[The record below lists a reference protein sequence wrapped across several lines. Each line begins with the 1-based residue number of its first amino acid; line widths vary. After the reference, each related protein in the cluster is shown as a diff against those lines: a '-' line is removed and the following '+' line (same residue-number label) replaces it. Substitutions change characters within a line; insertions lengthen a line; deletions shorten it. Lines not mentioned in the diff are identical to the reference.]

1 MDPNT
6 LAIIVLLGSFALMI
20 FMRFPIAYAVGLSS
34 VFCLLTMGNSL
45 NAICRLMVKG
55 ISSFPLMAVPFF
67 ITMGVLMGKGGISDK
82 LIALANACVGWMR
95 GGLAMVNIVASY
107 FFGGISGS
115 AAADTAS
122 IGSIMIPMMVDQ
134 GYDADFSTA
143 VTITSSCEGLLVP
156 PSHNMV
162 IYATTAGGISVG
174 SLFLAGYLPGA
185 LLAASLMVGSYI
197 SSVKRTYPKGEPF
210 HIINFLKELWISIW
224 ALLAIVIVVVGVVG
238 GAFTATESAAI
249 AVIYSL
255 IVSVFVYKGVD
266 WKGVWKALD
275 ECVNTLAIVMIL
287 IATSAVF
294 GDCLTKLHVPDLAA
308 QAIVGIT
315 DNKIILILLLNVI
328 LLVLGMIMD
337 MAPIILIATPILLP
351 VATQYCGLDP
361 IQFGIRVVLNC
372 GIGLLT
378 PPVGAVLFIGSA
390 VAKRPMEKV
399 VKATLPFYVCM
410 IITLLLVSYW
420 QDVSLIIPKIFDD
433 YKPVVA
439 GLANILLR

>member
-1 MDPNT
+1 MDVNT
-6 LAIIVLLGSFALMI
+6 VAIAVLLGSFAVMI
-20 FMRFPIAYAVGLSS
+20 LLRFPIAYAVGLSS
-34 VFCLLTMGNSL
+34 VFCLLAMGNSL
-45 NAICRLMVKG
+45 NAVCRLMVKG
-55 ISSFPLMAVPFF
+55 ISSFSLMAVPFF

-115 AAADTAS
+115 ASADTAS

-185 LLAASLMVGSYI
+185 LLAVSLMVGSYI
-197 SSVKRTYPKGEPF
+197 ISVKRNYPKGDRF
-210 HIINFLKELWISIW
+210 SITAFIKQMSVSIW
-224 ALLAIVIVVVGVVG
+224 ALLAIVIVVIGVVAG
-238 GAFTATESAAI
+238 WFTATESAAI

-266 WKGVWKALD
+266 WKGVWNALD
-275 ECVNTLAIVMIL
+275 ECINTLAIVLIL
-287 IATSAVF
+287 IATSAIF

-308 QAIVGIT
+308 QAIVGLT
-315 DNKIILILLLNVI
+315 DNKYILIILLNVI
-328 LLVLGMIMD
+328 LLILGMIMD

-351 VATQYCGLDP
+351 VATQYCDLDP
-361 IQFGIRVVLNC
+361 IQFGIMVVLNC

-399 VKATLPFYVCM
+399 VKATLPFYICM
-410 IITLLLVSYW
+410 IITLLLVSFVP
-420 QDVSLIIPKIFDD
+420 QVSLIIPELLGG
-433 YKPVVA
+433 YKPA
-439 GLANILLR
+439 G